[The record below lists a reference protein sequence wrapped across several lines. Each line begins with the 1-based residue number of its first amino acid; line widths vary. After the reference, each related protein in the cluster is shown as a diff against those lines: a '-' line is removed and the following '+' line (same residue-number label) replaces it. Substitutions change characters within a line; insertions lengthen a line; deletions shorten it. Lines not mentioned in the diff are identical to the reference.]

1 MSDIVDNLSDYIRA
15 GFDPHNQLKEAR
27 SEIER
32 LRAENARLRE
42 AWMMEKQIGVRAFE
56 KMCEL
61 AKALQSIAANTCCS
75 TCREAA
81 LVARAALAGKEEK

>member
-1 MSDIVDNLSDYIRA
+1 MTSIVNWLRVVSDDYGMGRCE
-15 GFDPHNQLKEAR
+15 EAAD
-27 SEIER
+27 EIDR
-32 LRAENARLRE
+32 LREDNERLRE

-81 LVARAALAGKEEK
+81 LVARAALAEKEK